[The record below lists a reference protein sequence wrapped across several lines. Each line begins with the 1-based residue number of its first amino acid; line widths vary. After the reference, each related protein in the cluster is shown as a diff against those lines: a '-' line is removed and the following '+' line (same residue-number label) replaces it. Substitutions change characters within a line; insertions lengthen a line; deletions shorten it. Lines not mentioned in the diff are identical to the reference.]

1 MVPSR
6 QDDDEP
12 LTAWICSGLSEPTA
26 RRTQSGTMPRLV
38 LPPPPL
44 VEEASAD
51 AQGWLVDAA
60 SIEGRRA
67 DPVSIEGRRAD
78 PVSIETIG
86 TIEDEP
92 TLEQLPSS
100 VSPSSA
106 PPSSASR
113 TPSSRPPVS
122 YWRSHGA
129 RVLLGLSDNPY
140 KKR

>member
-6 QDDDEP
+6 RDDDEP
-12 LTAWICSGLSEPTA
+12 LTAWICSGLSEPAA

-44 VEEASAD
+44 VDEARIEPNGSSE
-51 AQGWLVDAA
+51 AA
-60 SIEGRRA
+60 HA
-67 DPVSIEGRRAD
+67 FD
-78 PVSIETIG
+78 
-86 TIEDEP
+86 DEP
-92 TLEQLPSS
+92 TLELPPPVPAS
-100 VSPSSA
+100 VAPSSA

-113 TPSSRPPVS
+113 TPSSRPPPAS
-122 YWRSHGA
+122 YARWRAQGA